1 MKLLTKSIE
10 KRLKKYPI
18 GSQDGK
24 GDDAEIIV
32 KFFSPCGT
40 STWWVL
46 EGEQADD
53 GDWLFFGIAEI
64 YEREYGYFRLSE
76 LQSIRLPFGLK
87 IERDMYFDGKKVRDI

>member
-1 MKLLTKSIE
+1 MKLITKAIE
-10 KRLKKYPI
+10 NKLKRFPI

-46 EGEQADD
+46 EGEQTDD